1 MQLLKQWLLKCSP
14 EPAVPASPGNLLE
27 IQILGPTPDLL
38 NPKLLEGPSSLCF
51 NKPSMEFR

>member
-27 IQILGPTPDLL
+27 IQILGIRNTNTWSYPRPTESETPG
-38 NPKLLEGPSSLCF
+38 GPQQF
-51 NKPSMEFR
+51 VF